1 MLGCLQKK
9 ERKNFN
15 SENKDI
21 ESNLVLIDQE
31 NGIFTA
37 HIFSIILQR
46 LVNLPWQN
54 KIQKDITQKKLEE
67 LTGLQSKIAQKLREY
82 DREQDEDSKKVK
94 QQIIEEAKQ
103 ELNQEAEIMRE
114 QKR

>member
-1 MLGCLQKK
+1 MGANTSRIYYTSTRYNKRHITRSLTSHNMLGCLQKK

-46 LVNLPWQN
+46 LVNLHG
-54 KIQKDITQKKLEE
+54 KIKYKRTSHKKSL
-67 LTGLQSKIAQKLREY
+67 K
-82 DREQDEDSKKVK
+82 
-94 QQIIEEAKQ
+94 
-103 ELNQEAEIMRE
+103 N
-114 QKR
+114 